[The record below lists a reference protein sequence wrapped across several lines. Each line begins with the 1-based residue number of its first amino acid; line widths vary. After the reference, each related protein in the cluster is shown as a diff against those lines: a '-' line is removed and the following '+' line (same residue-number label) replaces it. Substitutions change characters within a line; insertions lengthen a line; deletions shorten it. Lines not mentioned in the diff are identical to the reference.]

1 MTQSMLGRGTGVSA
15 GALALAAVC
24 AATPTSAGKDILLAP
39 HRAVYEMTLVTTRG
53 GTGVTAVSGRMVY
66 ELTGSYGPAFISAAL
81 MAFLAT
87 GMSLMIREEPI
98 SARPLQPA
106 AATS

>member
-1 MTQSMLGRGTGVSA
+1 VGELSGWIFFSHQVGA
-15 GALALAAVC
+15 AIAAALA
-24 AATPTSAGKDILLAP
+24 GW
-39 HRAVYEMTLVTTRG
+39 
-53 GTGVTAVSGRMVY
+53 VY

-81 MAFLAT
+81 MALLAA